1 MGWVCECFEN
11 IKVFQGA
18 LRKEKF
24 WIAKSSIHFFLD
36 LIIMQDNELR
46 SQLKHLLQSDLFE
59 GSNNRFYLEEKHD
72 FIMLYSFW
80 KNQWQFSGT
89 ALVWIVN
96 LNYWSSS
103 NLFKVINEYILL
115 LLSEVDTYWWL
126 GVVFELKKVSND
138 PDDHQLE
145 VFRLEKIL
153 NNLIKHFEHG
163 RWSIWIKD
171 LVESREICSTHQ
183 MLKIVKNLD
192 FESPAKIKFWRTEFW
207 LPLVMSS
214 SLTL

>member
-1 MGWVCECFEN
+1 
-11 IKVFQGA
+11 
-18 LRKEKF
+18 
-24 WIAKSSIHFFLD
+24 
-36 LIIMQDNELR
+36 MQDNELR

-103 NLFKVINEYILL
+103 KLFKVINEYILL

-153 NNLIKHFEHG
+153 NNLIEHFEDG
-163 RWSIWIKD
+163 RWSIWVKD
-171 LVESREICSTHQ
+171 LIESREICSTSD
-183 MLKIVKNLD
+183 VKNREKSWILRAQPKLSYGELSP
-192 FESPAKIKFWRTEFW
+192 ESW
-207 LPLVMSS
+207 LVLVMSR
-214 SLTL
+214 SLWLFKMWFVRQ